1 MSIINVIGV
10 GKVYNPETI
19 PVHAL
24 TAVNLEFRK
33 GEFTA
38 IVGPSGCGKTTLLN
52 MIGGLD
58 YPTSG
63 NVIINDTDLSTLTS
77 KQLIRFRLHNIG
89 FVFQDYSLLPVL
101 TARENTE
108 FIMQLQKRSK
118 KEYRERST
126 ALLTEVGLAD
136 RLDTFPRKLSGG
148 QQQRV
153 AVARALAAKPQF
165 VLADEPTANLDS
177 RSTTELLDIML
188 RLNREEHI
196 TFIFS
201 THDQRVIEKARRV
214 IRLEDG
220 KVIQSGE
227 MKEGQ

>member
-1 MSIINVIGV
+1 MSIIKVVGV
-10 GKVYNPETI
+10 SKVYNPETI

-24 TAVNLEFRK
+24 TDVNLEFQRA
-33 GEFTA
+33 EFTA

-58 YPTSG
+58 YPTAG
-63 NVIINDTDLSTLTS
+63 KVIIRDTDLSALSS
-77 KQLIRFRLHNIG
+77 KELIRFRLNNIG

-108 FIMQLQKRSK
+108 FIMQLQQRPK

-126 ALLTEVGLAD
+126 SLLREVGLAD
-136 RLDTFPRKLSGG
+136 RLDSYPRKLSGG

-153 AVARALAAKPQF
+153 AVARALAARPQF
-165 VLADEPTANLDS
+165 VLADEPTANLDTH
-177 RSTTELLDIML
+177 STSELLDIML
-188 RLNREEHI
+188 RLNREEDI

-201 THDQRVIEKARRV
+201 THDQRVIDRARRV
-214 IRLEDG
+214 IMLEDG
-220 KVIQSGE
+220 KVIGIRENAPSN
-227 MKEGQ
+227 

>member
-1 MSIINVIGV
+1 MSIINVVGV
-10 GKVYNPETI
+10 SKVYNPETI

-24 TAVNLEFRK
+24 TGVNLEFDK

-58 YPTSG
+58 NPTEGKVLVSG
-63 NVIINDTDLSTLTS
+63 TDLSALGS
-77 KQLIRFRLHNIG
+77 KELIRFRLHNIG

-108 FIMQLQKRSK
+108 FIMQLQQRPK

-126 ALLTEVGLAD
+126 ALLREVGLAD
-136 RLDTFPRKLSGG
+136 RLDAYPRKLSGG

-153 AVARALAAKPQF
+153 AVARALAAKPEF
-165 VLADEPTANLDS
+165 VLADEPTANLDTH
-177 RSTTELLDIML
+177 STSELLDIML
-188 RLNREEHI
+188 RLNREEDI

-201 THDQRVIEKARRV
+201 THDQRVIDRARRV
-214 IRLEDG
+214 VMLEDG
-220 KVIQSGE
+220 KVIGIRENATSN
-227 MKEGQ
+227 